1 MRLRGPL
8 AERNFRLLV
17 GSDVTSTV
25 GTAMATVAVPFAVLR
40 TGGSASDI
48 GFVTAAGLVPTIVF
62 LLFGGVLADRLPRQ
76 RVMFVAN
83 LVQGTAQGVFGLL
96 VLTGQ
101 AQVWEMMVLT
111 AARGCGFGFYMP
123 AAQGLVPQT
132 VVAENLASANAVRR
146 LGLNGAQIAGAAL
159 GGLVVAAAGPGWG
172 LIADAASYGAAAVM
186 RIGMRFTSLPPIVRV
201 GLLPELLA
209 GWRAFTSRRW
219 LWVVVAEFGVV
230 NAMFVGA
237 FLVLGPVVAQDHLGG
252 AWSWGLILAAQSV
265 GAVTGAAVMV
275 RWRPIRLLRTG
286 NFAVAAMALPLA
298 GLAFPLALPVIA
310 AAALLS
316 GFGIETF
323 EVNWTTAMQ
332 EHVPREMLSRVSA
345 YDALGSYALSPIGT
359 TLAGPVAAVLG
370 NPATLAGAAVVIL
383 GATAIALAVPD
394 VRQLSRRAQQPAS
407 PAPVGAPSA

>member
-1 MRLRGPL
+1 
-8 AERNFRLLV
+8 
-17 GSDVTSTV
+17 
-25 GTAMATVAVPFAVLR
+25 
-40 TGGSASDI
+40 
-48 GFVTAAGLVPTIVF
+48 VF

-146 LGLNGAQIAGAAL
+146 LSLNGAQIAGAAL

-172 LIADAASYGAAAVM
+172 LIADAASYGAAAVT

-298 GLAFPLALPVIA
+298 ALAFPLALPVIA

-370 NPATLAGAAVVIL
+370 NPATLGGAAVVIL

-394 VRQLSRRAQQPAS
+394 VRQLSRRAQQPSS